1 MAIAAYF
8 FGLLLVGWQIPYFI
22 TWLRN
27 PGVQMKL
34 RLQLLKDS
42 KSKLLDGTLI
52 ATVIFLS
59 LVLVRLKGIN
69 NEFNMERNKHL
80 KKVQRK
86 L

>member
-1 MAIAAYF
+1 
-8 FGLLLVGWQIPYFI
+8 
-22 TWLRN
+22 
-27 PGVQMKL
+27 MKL

>member
-1 MAIAAYF
+1 
-8 FGLLLVGWQIPYFI
+8 
-22 TWLRN
+22 
-27 PGVQMKL
+27 MKL

-86 L
+86 LQQEYKSLLIQKETYWYDKANQCD